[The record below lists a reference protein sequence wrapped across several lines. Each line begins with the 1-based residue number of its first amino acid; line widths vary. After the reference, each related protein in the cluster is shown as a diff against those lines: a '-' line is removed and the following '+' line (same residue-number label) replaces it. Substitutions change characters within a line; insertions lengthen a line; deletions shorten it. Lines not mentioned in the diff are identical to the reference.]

1 MSKKSKV
8 SRRQFLSRTSGAVAG
23 AIAAPYFVPSH
34 LFAGSGRIAPSD
46 RITVGCI
53 GLGGMGT
60 GNLHGFLEN
69 DNAQV
74 LAVCDVDRAHNER
87 AAKLINKKY
96 GNEDCALYSD
106 FRELLAR
113 KDIDA
118 IMMAVPDQWHG
129 VIAVAAARAGKDIY
143 GEKPLAYTISEGRAV
158 VDAVNRYGRV
168 WQTGSWQRSQQ
179 HFRFACEL
187 VRNGRIG
194 EVKTVRVGL
203 PYGNSIQD
211 RGTQPAPVPEG
222 FDYDMWLGPAPWRP
236 YNPSRCHW
244 NFRWI
249 SDYSG
254 GQLTDWA
261 GHHCDIANWGMNS
274 EYTAPV
280 EIEGRAVY
288 PPAKDG
294 LFDTPESYYFEC
306 KFAEGF
312 TMIVADRRQQPKG
325 MGAHFIGSDGWVH
338 VSRGGIDAEPK
349 SLLTSVIGPN
359 EIHLYESNDHIGN
372 FLDCVRT
379 RAKTITPVEV
389 AHHAIMIGHL
399 GGISMKLGRKVH
411 WNPSTERFVGDPV
424 ADRLLSRPMRGPWH
438 L

>member
-1 MSKKSKV
+1 
-8 SRRQFLSRTSGAVAG
+8 
-23 AIAAPYFVPSH
+23 
-34 LFAGSGRIAPSD
+34 
-46 RITVGCI
+46 
-53 GLGGMGT
+53 
-60 GNLHGFLEN
+60 
-69 DNAQV
+69 
-74 LAVCDVDRAHNER
+74 
-87 AAKLINKKY
+87 
-96 GNEDCALYSD
+96 
-106 FRELLAR
+106 
-113 KDIDA
+113 
-118 IMMAVPDQWHG
+118 
-129 VIAVAAARAGKDIY
+129 
-143 GEKPLAYTISEGRAV
+143 
-158 VDAVNRYGRV
+158 
-168 WQTGSWQRSQQ
+168 
-179 HFRFACEL
+179 
-187 VRNGRIG
+187 
-194 EVKTVRVGL
+194 
-203 PYGNSIQD
+203 
-211 RGTQPAPVPEG
+211 
-222 FDYDMWLGPAPWRP
+222 
-236 YNPSRCHW
+236 
-244 NFRWI
+244 
-249 SDYSG
+249 
-254 GQLTDWA
+254 
-261 GHHCDIANWGMNS
+261 MNS